1 MRVGE
6 SEERHAWVPPT
17 RVSRSCI
24 RDTPPPVL
32 WEKRLQVVE
41 NKGQELKKEG
51 PFEAQGKKEAPGD

>member
-1 MRVGE
+1 MG
-6 SEERHAWVPPT
+6 SEQWVAETEFVVPP

-24 RDTPPPVL
+24 RDTPPPVF

-51 PFEAQGKKEAPGD
+51 KEAPGD